1 MSTTVVQLVEIVL
14 VHILYV
20 GVFDDIEILPNVVA
34 PLGLNTTSNRTV
46 AMVII
51 VSFTVVVVIVVA
63 LIRWLI
69 VMVSSKVASS
79 YMVVVD
85 IIVLIGNLH
94 LCLLL

>member
-1 MSTTVVQLVEIVL
+1 MVQLVEIVL
-14 VHILYV
+14 VHILHV
-20 GVFDDIEILPNVVA
+20 GVFDDIEILSNVVA
-34 PLGLNTTSNRTV
+34 GLGLTNTSNRTV

-63 LIRWLI
+63 MIRWRI
-69 VMVSSKVASS
+69 VMVSNITSA
-79 YMVVVD
+79 YMIVVD